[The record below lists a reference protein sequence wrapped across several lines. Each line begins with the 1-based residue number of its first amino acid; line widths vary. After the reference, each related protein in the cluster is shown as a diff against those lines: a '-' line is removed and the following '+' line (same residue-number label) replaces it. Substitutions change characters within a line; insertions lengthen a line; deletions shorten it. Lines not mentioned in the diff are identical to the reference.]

1 MSSAVERIPDYM
13 EAILSARPIPV
24 DVISA
29 KRVTVLLLDTG
40 RSRKMVM

>member
-1 MSSAVERIPDYM
+1 M
-13 EAILSARPIPV
+13 EAMLPARPIPV

-40 RSRKMVM
+40 GSGKMAM